1 MNKKV
6 KRLAQESILFNF
18 KPKLRFFDSFLRS
31 LLILTRSEVK
41 RLAKMNT
48 ISNNA
53 LNYTMVAITLSMS
66 VVSAFDLNKKL

>member
-6 KRLAQESILFNF
+6 KRFAQESNLFNF